1 MRSKNIIFLAM
12 FILGVSQLAL
22 ISASSTETCS
32 PQISIIN
39 QNPYPAVPGEYV
51 DVVFEVSGV
60 STSECSEGASFQLI
74 SAYPFSFDG
83 NLSTK
88 TITGNT
94 WTGDYNSNWVIPFT
108 LRVDEDAF
116 DGDNQIEVKYSSSKF
131 GDSYSSK
138 KFNISIEDSR
148 TSFDAVIQDYSSS
161 EVSIALANVGKYTAN
176 SVVVRIPKQENF
188 EISGTDGQM
197 VGNLD
202 SGDYTIVGFTV
213 TQKMTATGDPTQG
226 LDIQKS
232 KDLAIDIYYTD
243 NIGERRVINLQ
254 LPLTISTN
262 SSMIGMGNGFNGLR
276 NNRSPWYSSWILWVA
291 VALLAVGVY
300 YGFKKGF
307 FETLRNKFSKNRK
320 SGSSG
325 KIPEWANNAKRR

>member
-1 MRSKNIIFLAM
+1 MKSKNIIFLAM

-22 ISASSTETCS
+22 ISASSTGTCN

-60 STSECSEGASFQLI
+60 STSECSDGASFQLI

-94 WTGDYNSNWVIPFT
+94 WAGDYNSNWVIPFK

-116 DGDNQIEVKYSSSKF
+116 DGDNQIDVKYSSSKL
-131 GDSYSSK
+131 GDLYFSE
-138 KFNISIEDSR
+138 KFNISVEDSR

-161 EVSIALANVGKYTAN
+161 EVSIALANIGKYTAN
-176 SVVVRIPKQENF
+176 SVVVRIPEQENF
-188 EISGTDGQM
+188 VVSGTDGQM

-213 TQKMTATGDPTQG
+213 TQKMTTSRDPTQG
-226 LDIQKS
+226 FDIQKS
-232 KDLAIDIYYTD
+232 KDLNVDIYYTD
-243 NIGERRVINLQ
+243 NIGERRVVNIL

-262 SSMIGMGNGFNGLR
+262 SSMIGMGNGFNGTR
-276 NNRSPWYSSWILWVA
+276 NNSSPWHSLWVLWII

-300 YGFKKGF
+300 WGFKKGF
-307 FETLRNKFSKNRK
+307 FEALKNKFSKNQK
-320 SGSSG
+320 SGSLG